1 LADHAGTGFEV
12 LVLLHVL
19 CVIGGFGALMYNGL
33 YLTLAQQ
40 RPGGGTSAVLDVNRL
55 VSALGELLVYASFLF
70 GIGAVAASGSSIR
83 FGDPWVSAAIGVYV
97 ALVGILHGWLR
108 PNQRRHAEVVHRLET
123 PEAVAG
129 GSGAVAG
136 GSGAAAGGSGAAAGG
151 SGAAAGGSGAVAG
164 GRQADV
170 ALLKALERKVG
181 AGWAVFDALVI
192 GVVYLMVFR
201 PGG

>member
-1 LADHAGTGFEV
+1 LAEHAGTGFEI

-19 CVIGGFGALMYNGL
+19 CVIGGFGALAYNGL

-55 VSALGELLVYASFLF
+55 VSVLGELLVYASFLF
-70 GIGAVAASGSSIR
+70 GVGAVAASGSSIR
-83 FGDPWVSAAIGVYV
+83 FGDPWVSAAIGVYA
-97 ALVGILHGWLR
+97 ALVGIVHGWLR
-108 PNQRRHAEVVHRLET
+108 PNQRRHAEVVNRLET
-123 PEAVAG
+123 PGE
-129 GSGAVAG
+129 
-136 GSGAAAGGSGAAAGG
+136 
-151 SGAAAGGSGAVAG
+151 VAG
-164 GRQADV
+164 GRDADV

-192 GVVYLMVFR
+192 GAAYLMVFR